1 VKAARDGG
9 AVVLALGLF
18 INSIISFLIVSAA
31 LFFIARKN
39 RRPLCPPPRY
49 DGWEIRDL
57 LWR

>member
-1 VKAARDGG
+1 VQVTHQRDHL
-9 AVVLALGLF
+9 V
-18 INSIISFLIVSAA
+18 LIVSAA

-39 RRPLCPPPRY
+39 RHPLCPPPRY